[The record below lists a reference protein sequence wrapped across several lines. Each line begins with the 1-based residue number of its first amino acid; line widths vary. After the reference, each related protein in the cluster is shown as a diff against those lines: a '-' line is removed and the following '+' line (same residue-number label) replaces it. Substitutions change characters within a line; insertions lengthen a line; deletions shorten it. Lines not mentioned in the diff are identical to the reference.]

1 VYDGI
6 KIPIINQFLK
16 RWKPFSKT
24 CLINMNW
31 QCHNNKI
38 SKFQKIWYNRILG
51 LWYTNNS
58 FTIILII
65 GLYINYRGPE
75 ENGKSY
81 FNDMDTSIMLF
92 VVQLIVIIIFVF
104 KMDILNMMLYNRIY
118 ISYRRTMGFNKL
130 VLQFLLLMKHTVL
143 MKMTPNSK

>member
-1 VYDGI
+1 MYDGI

-58 FTIILII
+58 FTIMLII